1 MKRMVCGLLG
11 LLVVVAACGGDDGG
25 GEVSGEAVIVQM
37 FDNRYEFT
45 EVSVPVGGTV
55 TFVGAGR
62 NPHNAVAADGSW
74 STEDVVG
81 GLEQLE
87 GEEAVLTFDEAG
99 EYVFFCTFHGN
110 AGGTAWPAHSASAQ
124 PPNDEGPAPA
134 DSGNRPDPRDMCR
147 PTGGGPSPAALGD
160 PATESPSEWSGET
173 RLVPQDYPTIQAAVD
188 AATPGTWSSSI
199 VVPIASR
206 SR

>member
-1 MKRMVCGLLG
+1 MKWKVCGLIG
-11 LLVVVAACGGDDGG
+11 LLLVAACGGGGDGG
-25 GEVSGEAVIVQM
+25 ESIAGDDVVVDM

-45 EVSVPVGGTV
+45 EVSVPLGGTV

-81 GLEQLE
+81 SLEQLE

-110 AGGTAWPAHSASAQ
+110 AEGDGMAGTLIV
-124 PPNDEGPAPA
+124 GPA
-134 DSGNRPDPRDMCR
+134 
-147 PTGGGPSPAALGD
+147 GG
-160 PATESPSEWSGET
+160 
-173 RLVPQDYPTIQAAVD
+173 
-188 AATPGTWSSSI
+188 
-199 VVPIASR
+199 
-206 SR
+206 